1 MPGTGKTR
9 TIWEQTLPSKNVG
22 GGQAMVTKIH
32 KFVSGAF
39 AESLLRVKHSL
50 ASDIFALFGPYVL
63 PGTVLRQSTNTRA
76 TAENNLW
83 CGETGSW
90 VLVLTVFFLIM

>member
-1 MPGTGKTR
+1 MPGTRKTR

-22 GGQAMVTKIH
+22 GAQAMVTKIL

-39 AESLLRVKHSL
+39 AESLLHVKHSL
-50 ASDIFALFGPYVL
+50 ASDIFALFGPYGL

-76 TAENNLW
+76 TAENN
-83 CGETGSW
+83 CGVGRLEVRFLSS
-90 VLVLTVFFLIM
+90 LSFF

>member
-1 MPGTGKTR
+1 
-9 TIWEQTLPSKNVG
+9 
-22 GGQAMVTKIH
+22 MVTKIH

-50 ASDIFALFGPYVL
+50 ASDIFALFGPYGL